1 MPAILKSRNAGV
13 IVLVCAF
20 LAAATSLTRLHSR
33 PAFLVGFAG
42 GALMVFG
49 IYLVFRK

>member
-1 MPAILKSRNAGV
+1 MPKIQKSRSAGA
-13 IVLVCAF
+13 IVLLLAL

-49 IYLVFRK
+49 VYLIFRK